1 MSYVDQQYQQQPP
14 QRGGQGGQQQR
25 GKQQQQYGGKQS
37 GGLPIGGQQQQQ
49 GGGGVVSKAPVM
61 RISGA
66 PQFIVPPTP
75 KPEPENK
82 KQWNIE
88 KLRETDGIVPPQ
100 YGSNQ
105 FASQKGMIGF
115 GTARDVGGK
124 HLHRFWEAMGD
135 ECVGLDRTE
144 FEFGGNVSGAQKQK
158 MQQGGRQQQQQQQQQ
173 QQYQPQQQQQYEYQ
187 Q

>member
-1 MSYVDQQYQQQPP
+1 LIECPASRMSHVDQQYQKQPP
-14 QRGGQGGQQQR
+14 QRGG
-25 GKQQQQYGGKQS
+25 
-37 GGLPIGGQQQQQ
+37 GGQQQQQ
-49 GGGGVVSKAPVM
+49 QNFGGQQGQQGGAAGGGVVSKAPVM

-75 KPEPENK
+75 KPETGDK
-82 KQWNIE
+82 RQWNID

-105 FASQKGMIGF
+105 FASQRGMTGF

-144 FEFGGNVSGAQKQK
+144 FEFGGNVSGAQAAQAA
-158 MQQGGRQQQQQQQQQ
+158 QGGGRQQPPVP
-173 QQYQPQQQQQYEYQ
+173 QQYQQY
-187 Q
+187 